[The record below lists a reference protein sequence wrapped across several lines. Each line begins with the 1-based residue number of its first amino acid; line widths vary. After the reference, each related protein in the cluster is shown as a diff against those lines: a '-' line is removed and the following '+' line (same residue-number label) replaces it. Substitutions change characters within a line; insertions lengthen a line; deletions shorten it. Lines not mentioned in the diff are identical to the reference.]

1 MSAPDFWNNRE
12 RAQKDVDEVSRLR
25 SLINPFRELEREI
38 ADFEALQQL
47 ASEEKDESHRLQA
60 EREVASE
67 HDRLVRRLEEFELR
81 QFLSGENDRANAF
94 LTIHSGAGGT
104 ESCDWADM
112 LLRMYQRW
120 IERGG
125 FKSRIV
131 DVQTGEEVGIKS
143 VTLLVSGEYAYGHL
157 RTERGVHRLVR
168 ISPFDANKR
177 RHTSF
182 ASVDVVAEIADSA
195 PIEVNPADLEIDTF
209 RSGGKGG
216 QNVNKVETAVRIVHK
231 PTGIVV
237 ACQAERSQG
246 RNRELAL
253 KMLKAKLYQIE
264 EDKKRAEMDRQYGEK
279 GEIAWGN
286 QIRSYVFQPYQM
298 VKDHRTGAETS
309 NVQEVMD
316 GDIDMFIQAKL
327 RGQKAGKTVGPKESA
342 VKIHLSPNPVYMKPT
357 ANLRSLD
364 KKSIVV
370 VDGSHRTPAHIGV
383 SDADPRSEH
392 AGLCYVNVWQASL
405 EDMNIEW
412 TDAGSGPPPTSRAH
426 RWDAYLTQ
434 DALPLIRPN
443 TEDPKYGDLLLEVP
457 NKP

>member
-1 MSAPDFWNNRE
+1 MESNRE
-12 RAQKDVDEVSRLR
+12 RAQGDVEEVSRLR

-38 ADFEALQQL
+38 DDFEAL
-47 ASEEKDESHRLQA
+47 APTAPRKRTSHRASQA
-60 EREVASE
+60 EREVAAE
-67 HDRLVRRLEEFELR
+67 HDRLVHKLEEFELR

-112 LLRMYQRW
+112 LAAHVSTLDRAQRFQ
-120 IERGG
+120 IANRRCSDRAK
-125 FKSRIV
+125 KSGSNR
-131 DVQTGEEVGIKS
+131 S
-143 VTLLVSGEYAYGHL
+143 TLLVSGEYAYGYL
-157 RTERGVHRLVR
+157 QTERGVHRLVR

-182 ASVDVVAEIADSA
+182 ASVDVVPEIADTA
-195 PIEVNPADLEIDTF
+195 PIEINPADLEIDTF
-209 RSGGKGG
+209 RAGGKGG

-264 EDKKRAEMDRQYGEK
+264 QDKKRAEIDRQYGEK
-279 GEIAWGN
+279 GDIAWGS

-316 GDIDMFIQAKL
+316 GDIDLFIQAKL
-327 RGQKAGKTVGPKESA
+327 RGQKAAKGEG
-342 VKIHLSPNPVYMKPT
+342 N
-357 ANLRSLD
+357 
-364 KKSIVV
+364 
-370 VDGSHRTPAHIGV
+370 G
-383 SDADPRSEH
+383 
-392 AGLCYVNVWQASL
+392 NV
-405 EDMNIEW
+405 
-412 TDAGSGPPPTSRAH
+412 
-426 RWDAYLTQ
+426 
-434 DALPLIRPN
+434 
-443 TEDPKYGDLLLEVP
+443 
-457 NKP
+457 

>member
-12 RAQKDVDEVSRLR
+12 RAQADVEEVSRLR
-25 SLINPFRELEREI
+25 SLIKPFQELEREVG
-38 ADFEALQQL
+38 DFEALQQL
-47 ASEEKDESHRLQA
+47 AAEEQDESHRAQA
-60 EREVASE
+60 ERELATE
-67 HDRLVRRLEEFELR
+67 HERLLYKLDEFELR
-81 QFLSGENDRANAF
+81 QVLSGENDRANAF

-120 IERGG
+120 IERNN
-125 FKSRIV
+125 FKSQIV

-157 RTERGVHRLVR
+157 QTERGVHRLVR

-182 ASVDVVAEIADSA
+182 ASVDVVPEIADSA
-195 PIEVNPADLEIDTF
+195 PIEINPADLEIDTF

-216 QNVNKVETAVRIVHK
+216 QNVNKVETAVRIVHN

-246 RNRELAL
+246 RNRDLAL

-264 EDKKRAEMDRQYGEK
+264 EDKKRTELDRQYGEK

-316 GDIDMFIQAKL
+316 GNIEMFIQAKL
-327 RGQKAGKTVGPKESA
+327 RGQRAAKAAAE
-342 VKIHLSPNPVYMKPT
+342 L
-357 ANLRSLD
+357 
-364 KKSIVV
+364 
-370 VDGSHRTPAHIGV
+370 
-383 SDADPRSEH
+383 
-392 AGLCYVNVWQASL
+392 
-405 EDMNIEW
+405 
-412 TDAGSGPPPTSRAH
+412 
-426 RWDAYLTQ
+426 
-434 DALPLIRPN
+434 
-443 TEDPKYGDLLLEVP
+443 
-457 NKP
+457 

>member
-1 MSAPDFWNNRE
+1 MSAADFWSNRE
-12 RAQKDVDEVSRLR
+12 RAQADVEEVSRLK

-38 ADFEALQQL
+38 DDFEVLQQL
-47 ASEEKDESHRLQA
+47 ATEEQNEAQRLQA
-60 EREVASE
+60 GREVVSE
-67 HDRLVRRLEEFELR
+67 HDRLIHKLEEFELR
-81 QFLSGENDRANAF
+81 QFLSGENDRSNAF

-120 IERGG
+120 IERSG
-125 FKSRIV
+125 FKSQMV

-143 VTLLVSGEYAYGHL
+143 ATLLVTGEYAYGYL
-157 RTERGVHRLVR
+157 KTERGVHRLVR

-195 PIEVNPADLEIDTF
+195 PIEINPADLEVATY

-246 RNRELAL
+246 RNRELAI
-253 KMLKAKLYQIE
+253 KMLKAKIYEIE
-264 EDKKRAEMDRQYGEK
+264 QDKKRAEIDRQYGEK
-279 GEIAWGN
+279 GDVAWGN

-316 GDIDMFIQAKL
+316 GKIDMFIQAKL
-327 RGQKAGKTVGPKESA
+327 RGQKAAKGEAKLA
-342 VKIHLSPNPVYMKPT
+342 
-357 ANLRSLD
+357 
-364 KKSIVV
+364 
-370 VDGSHRTPAHIGV
+370 
-383 SDADPRSEH
+383 
-392 AGLCYVNVWQASL
+392 
-405 EDMNIEW
+405 ED
-412 TDAGSGPPPTSRAH
+412 
-426 RWDAYLTQ
+426 
-434 DALPLIRPN
+434 
-443 TEDPKYGDLLLEVP
+443 
-457 NKP
+457 